1 MSSVCRGPS
10 NALSSSLCC
19 RSHPI
24 LSFVMIPVR
33 QAQLSTP
40 SSRYP
45 SRTSK
50 TALGLPVVLLGLLLP
65 LGLVGNAALG
75 SCVCDEY
82 ILGKEYCD
90 QLLAMCRGYSEALNT
105 VREKAKNYGW
115 TVCNKSSKTA
125 YAAYASAYEGYG
137 YTRKGWYTI
146 NPRSCQKLITES
158 MRDKNYYIS
167 ILNSNEN
174 TLTRQEKQ
182 LCMWP
187 PQSNGKIY
195 KANYKTCRGWDVGNK
210 SFEKME
216 KGNGF
221 ITTIP

>member
-1 MSSVCRGPS
+1 M
-10 NALSSSLCC
+10 
-19 RSHPI
+19 I
-24 LSFVMIPVR
+24 LPVR

-50 TALGLPVVLLGLLLP
+50 TVFGLPIVLLGLLLP
-65 LGLVGNAALG
+65 LSLVGNAALG
-75 SCVCDEY
+75 SCVCDEQ

-90 QLLAMCRGYSEALNT
+90 QFFAMCRGYKEALNT

-115 TVCNKSSKTA
+115 TVCNESSKTV

-174 TLTRQEKQ
+174 ILTRQERS

-187 PQSNGKIY
+187 PQSNRKIY
-195 KANYKTCRGWDVGNK
+195 KANYQTCRGWDVGNK

>member
-1 MSSVCRGPS
+1 
-10 NALSSSLCC
+10 
-19 RSHPI
+19 
-24 LSFVMIPVR
+24 MIPVR
-33 QAQLSTP
+33 QTELSTP

-45 SRTSK
+45 STTSK
-50 TALGLPVVLLGLLLP
+50 TVFGLPAVFLGLLLP

-75 SCVCDEY
+75 SCDCDEQ

-90 QLLAMCRGYSEALNT
+90 QFRATCGGYVDRLNT
-105 VREKAKNYGW
+105 VRKQVNNYGW
-115 TVCNKSSKTA
+115 DVCNESSRTV

-146 NPRSCQKLITES
+146 NPRSCQRVITES
-158 MRDKNYYIS
+158 MRDKNYSVRIEQ
-167 ILNSNEN
+167 SNGYSVTQNE
-174 TLTRQEKQ
+174 ES

-195 KANYKTCRGWDVGNK
+195 EASFRTCRNWKAGNK

-221 ITTIP
+221 ITTVR